1 MTGHFDRKA
10 IRRAAEILNIA
21 DHYSGNEVEDALAVA
36 RRAIVYSFEEAGAD
50 VDAERAL
57 VEGLDAAVAILHN
70 RRVSPPLRRPHSRSV
85 ATALRAT
92 SVGRRGIC

>member
-10 IRRAAEILNIA
+10 LRRAAEILKIA
-21 DHYSGNEVEDALAVA
+21 DHYCGNEVDDALAAA

-50 VDAERAL
+50 VDTERAL
-57 VEGLDAAVAILHN
+57 GEALDVAIAILHN
-70 RRVSPPLRRPHSRSV
+70 RRVSPPLRRPHSRSA
-85 ATALRAT
+85 ATALHAT